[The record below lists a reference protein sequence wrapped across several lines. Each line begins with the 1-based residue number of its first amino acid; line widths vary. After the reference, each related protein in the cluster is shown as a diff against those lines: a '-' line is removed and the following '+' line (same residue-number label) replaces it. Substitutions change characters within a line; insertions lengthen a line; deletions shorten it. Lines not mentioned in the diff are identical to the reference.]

1 MSAPP
6 LAPASFLAPPPAAAP
21 IPAASLAS
29 GLSPAERRRVFA
41 WLVVAFDETRAL
53 PAGERWLTLEA
64 AHVVGQPLI
73 GLHTRSHLLML
84 CHALEQADARE
95 AAGQL
100 LRLFLVAAGH
110 LLRRLPTGNT
120 GRATV
125 PARMPMPPQP
135 AVEAWIARACA
146 ALAVNTEPLAQEGR

>member
-1 MSAPP
+1 M
-6 LAPASFLAPPPAAAP
+6 PA
-21 IPAASLAS
+21 
-29 GLSPAERRRVFA
+29 AERRRVFA
-41 WLVVAFDETRAL
+41 WLVVAFDEGAAL

-84 CHALEQADARE
+84 CHALEQADWRE

-100 LRLFLVAAGH
+100 LRLALVVPGH
-110 LLRRLPTGNT
+110 LLRRLPAGNT

-125 PARMPMPPQP
+125 PARRPMPPQP
-135 AVEAWIARACA
+135 AVEAWIARALA
-146 ALAVNTEPLAQEGR
+146 ALAPTNPGPLAQGC